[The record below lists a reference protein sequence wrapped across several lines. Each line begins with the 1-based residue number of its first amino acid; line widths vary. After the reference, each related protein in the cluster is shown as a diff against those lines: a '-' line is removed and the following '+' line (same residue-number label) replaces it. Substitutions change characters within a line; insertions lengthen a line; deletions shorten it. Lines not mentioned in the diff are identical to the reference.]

1 MTDLVAIARREDV
14 PVNAVV
20 ARDANETLGV
30 NSKKQLAQIE
40 RIYQARC
47 AARLMEQ
54 GVTLRD
60 PTRIDVR
67 GNLTCGR
74 DVQIDVNCVFEGDVV
89 LEGGAGIGPNCVLK
103 NVRVGAD
110 TRIEAYSHID
120 GAQIGERCRIGPYA
134 RLRPGTALAED
145 VHIGNFVEVKASD
158 IAAGSK
164 ANHLAYV
171 GDTTVGRNVNVGA
184 GTITC
189 NYDGVNKHRT
199 VIEDDVFIGSDT
211 QLVAPVVVRRGA
223 TIGAGSTITRE
234 VPPDQLTL
242 TRVTQ
247 VSVASWKRPQKR
259 VK

>member
-1 MTDLVAIARREDV
+1 M
-14 PVNAVV
+14 
-20 ARDANETLGV
+20 
-30 NSKKQLAQIE
+30 
-40 RIYQARC
+40 
-47 AARLMEQ
+47 
-54 GVTLRD
+54 
-60 PTRIDVR
+60 
-67 GNLTCGR
+67 
-74 DVQIDVNCVFEGDVV
+74 
-89 LEGGAGIGPNCVLK
+89 K

-134 RLRPGTALAED
+134 RLRPGTDLAED
-145 VHIGNFVEVKASD
+145 VHIGNFVEVKASA

-189 NYDGVNKHRT
+189 NYDGANKHRT

-242 TRVTQ
+242 TRVKQ
-247 VSVASWKRPQKR
+247 VSVASWKRPQKTG
-259 VK
+259 K